1 MICRSIG
8 LISVVSKDKQ
18 VERIFDMSTIVKAI
32 VSLVAAFI
40 LAIALGFAIAAGS
53 VPMLE
58 GVGFLACLAVAAG
71 AAATDINRILDNA
84 GLL

>member
-1 MICRSIG
+1 
-8 LISVVSKDKQ
+8 
-18 VERIFDMSTIVKAI
+18 MSTIVKAI
-32 VSLVAAFI
+32 ISLVAAFI
-40 LAIALGFAIAAGS
+40 LAMALGFAIAAGS

-71 AAATDINRILDNA
+71 AAAIDINSILDAA

>member
-1 MICRSIG
+1 
-8 LISVVSKDKQ
+8 
-18 VERIFDMSTIVKAI
+18 MSTIVKAI

-40 LAIALGFAIAAGS
+40 LAMALGFAIAAGF

-58 GVGFLACLAVAAG
+58 GIGFLACLAVAAG
-71 AAATDINRILDNA
+71 AAATDINNILDAA